1 MNRKRVSPPPFDPTI
16 KTIVE
21 IAPPDWVRVFDQ
33 PPGPTKVVDADIA
46 TTIRGAADK
55 VIRVAARPPYLLH
68 LDFQAG
74 HFAARMPSS
83 LHLRNVALQHR
94 HGMVVVT
101 GLVLLRPEA
110 DSPQWSGL
118 LRAAR
123 PGKEPETTFRY
134 RVLRVWEQSPETFL
148 QGVGTLPLAPVSAV
162 TNAQI
167 PEIIREV
174 KARLADHPLAHDLWA
189 ATYVMLGLR
198 HSNELAATML
208 RGVLTM
214 KESVTYQAIVAEGRA
229 EGKALGMA
237 EGKAEGLIEGA
248 RKLLLHQGTSRF
260 GPPSKANLAQLTRI
274 NDLARLEELGDRIMI
289 VNSWRELL
297 DANGDSHGKRRRS

>member
-1 MNRKRVSPPPFDPTI
+1 MSRKSVSPPPFDPTI

-33 PPGPTKVVDADIA
+33 PLGPTKVVDSDVA

-55 VIRVAARPPYLLH
+55 VIRVAAKPPYLLH

-74 HFAARMPSS
+74 HFAAQMPSS

-94 HGMVVVT
+94 HRMVVVA

-118 LRAAR
+118 LRSAR
-123 PGKEPETTFRY
+123 PGQEPETTFRY
-134 RVLRVWEQSPETFL
+134 RVLRVWQQPPEMFL
-148 QGVGTLPLAPVSAV
+148 EGVGTLPLAPVSAV
-162 TNAQI
+162 TNAKI

-174 KARLADHPLAHDLWA
+174 KARLAGHPLAPDLWA

-198 HSNELAATML
+198 HSNELAATIL
-208 RGVLTM
+208 RGVLAM
-214 KESVTYQAIVAEGRA
+214 KESVTYQAIVAEG
-229 EGKALGMA
+229 
-237 EGKAEGLIEGA
+237 KAEGLIEGA
-248 RKLLLHQGTSRF
+248 RQLLLHQGTSRF
-260 GPPSKANLAQLTRI
+260 GAPSKAYLAQMNRI
-274 NDLARLEELGDRIMI
+274 NDLARLQELGDRIM
-289 VNSWRELL
+289 VVDSWRELL
-297 DANGDSHGKRRRS
+297 DANGATHGKRRSS